1 MSSGSRIVA
10 YYAAEESPGILP
22 VSPIW
27 KTLRRVTDG
36 LNHSVTTGQSD
47 EVTNTRYRQG
57 GYAESEEVTGELAF
71 EFSAETF
78 DDWFSAAAFN
88 EWSGTSG
95 VETLEIGGK
104 VRKSFTI
111 VKIYEDIGVIKVYKG
126 MHVNTAKIEGST
138 EGKITGS
145 FGLMGTASE
154 DAAVSPVVTPTP
166 PTDTPIM
173 SSINVNSAKVNGVS
187 TVGVACMQSWSI
199 EINNNL
205 SGIKCAG
212 SESLA
217 PTKFLEKRVDITF
230 SANLMF
236 SKTVA
241 DWKPFIKSRATMT
254 AEIGLED
261 SLNNAYAFNFPQ
273 LQLDTLDDPDGGGDD
288 DITADGTWTH
298 VKVAPTITRSLA

>member
-1 MSSGSRIVA
+1 MN
-10 YYAAEESPGILP
+10 L
-22 VSPIW
+22 
-27 KTLRRVTDG
+27 T
-36 LNHSVTTGQSD
+36 Q
-47 EVTNTRYRQG
+47 
-57 GYAESEEVTGELAF
+57 
-71 EFSAETF
+71 AETAIYTKIGQF
-78 DDWFSAAAFN
+78 KHADTVVQIENQPTKNGQPFKAPTNKPWCKVF
-88 EWSGTSG
+88 
-95 VETLEIGGK
+95 VE
-104 VRKSFTI
+104 
-111 VKIYEDIGVIKVYKG
+111 YADI
-126 MHVNTAKIEGST
+126 
-138 EGKITGS
+138 
-145 FGLMGTASE
+145 ASE
-154 DAAVSPVVTPTP
+154 DVAVSPVVAALP

-173 SSINVNSAKVNGVS
+173 SSVNVNSAKVNGVS

-205 SGIKCAG
+205 SGIKCVG

-273 LQLDTLDDPDGGGDD
+273 LQLDTLDDPDGGGED